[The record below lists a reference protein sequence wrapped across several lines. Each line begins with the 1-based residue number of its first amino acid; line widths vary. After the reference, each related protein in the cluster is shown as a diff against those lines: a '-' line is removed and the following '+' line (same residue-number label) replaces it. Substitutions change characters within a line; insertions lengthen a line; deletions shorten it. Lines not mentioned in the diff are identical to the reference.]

1 MNKVLM
7 KNIIGLLNKIV
18 KEKLD
23 ALDKRVILRNYH
35 GVSNNPW
42 KE

>member
-7 KNIIGLLNKIV
+7 NNIKKILNKIV
-18 KEKLD
+18 KGKMD
-23 ALDKRVILRNYH
+23 ALDKRVITRNYH
-35 GVSNNPW
+35 GVSSNPW